1 MQIDTNNNNLNSLS
15 LDLPELLS
23 PAGNRESLDFALA
36 YGADAVYFGSTRFG
50 MRAGATNFAL
60 EQIKDTVKFVHSKG
74 AKAYL
79 TCNIMPR
86 NDDLKDMPELM
97 KKAADA
103 GVDALIVADLGVL
116 ALANTYAPDTDIHIS
131 TQLGVTN
138 YMTAL
143 SLCEMGV
150 KRIVLSRELSLNE
163 IREIRSR
170 IPAEVELECFVHGAM
185 CVSYSGRCLI
195 SNYMVGRDANT
206 GDCTQPCRW
215 KYNLVEET
223 SPGEYIPMLE
233 DNAGTYLLS
242 SKDLCMINHI
252 PELIQSGISSFKI
265 EGRAKNAYYTAV
277 VTNAYR
283 KVIDEWKKKRA
294 LYHNPSQ
301 WIMDELDKVS
311 HREYSTGFYFDTP
324 AENAQISYKGGYV
337 REWDLAAISI
347 KQDNGYLI
355 VMQRNKFYNGD
366 VLEVVEPGKKP
377 FTVLVDDLQ
386 TEDGISIDSAPHPMM
401 TVKFICEKKVRANSI
416 IRIRRTPI

>member
-1 MQIDTNNNNLNSLS
+1 MNNNNIYSS
-15 LDLPELLS
+15 PLDLPELLS
-23 PAGNRESLDFALA
+23 PAGNRESLEFALA

-50 MRAGATNFAL
+50 MRAGAVNFAL
-60 EQIKDTVKFVHSKG
+60 EQIEETVKFVHNKG

-86 NDDLKDMPELM
+86 NDDLKGLPDFLER
-97 KKAADA
+97 AEDA
-103 GVDALIVADLGVL
+103 GIDALIIADLGVL
-116 ALANTYAPDTDIHIS
+116 TLAKKYAPTTDIHIS

-143 SLCEMGV
+143 SVYEMGA

-163 IREIRSR
+163 IREIRDR
-170 IPAEVELECFVHGAM
+170 IPAEAELECFVHGAM

-223 SPGEYIPMLE
+223 RPDEYIPIAE
-233 DNAGTYLLS
+233 DDAGTYLLS

-252 PELIQSGISSFKI
+252 PELVQAGISCFKI

-283 KVIDEWKKKRA
+283 NVIDEWNKKQTSTHDPAK
-294 LYHNPSQ
+294 
-301 WIMDELDKVS
+301 WILDELDKVS
-311 HREYSTGFYFDTP
+311 HREYSTGFYFDSPTK
-324 AENAQISYKGGYV
+324 NAQIAYKGGYC
-337 REWDLAAISI
+337 REWDLAAVSLG
-347 KQDNGYLI
+347 QENGYLT

-366 VLEVVEPGKKP
+366 TLEVLEPGKKP
-377 FTVLVDDLQ
+377 FSIVVEDLQ
-386 TEDGISIDSAPHPMM
+386 TESGVRLDSAPHPMM
-401 TVKFICEKKVRANSI
+401 TVKFICKKEVRTNSI
-416 IRIRRTPI
+416 IRIRRKLA